1 LFYPT
6 HAAPV
11 EFAVLSFLLGSAAPL
26 FRRDFR
32 VSLPFS
38 ILGSILTMITAFYGL
53 SGGIRGQVFNGI
65 FTTQVNVDPLSAFF
79 TFILGL
85 VGFLSSVYLLNYEMK
100 PRHLTFA
107 ISYNGTL
114 LSALLFLTTENFEK
128 MILFY
133 ELLALLTF
141 ALILSTVVS
150 GGRNTARHYIV
161 LTQLF
166 GVVPLLI
173 ALPLTHT
180 AGSGLGG
187 TGANMAV
194 LPVLYALLLL
204 PPLVRS
210 GVFPFHT
217 WVPRV
222 YRRVPSPVV
231 PVLIVLEGLGIYMM
245 IRLFWFVLPFSRPL
259 GYVIAFLGMTSAFST
274 LYSFSEIRLKRKFA
288 YHSVMDVG
296 LSYFAI
302 GSAMVFHGSLTG
314 RILLIG
320 ALFHTLYQSVYK
332 SSIFF
337 GLGAI
342 EHYGEEPN
350 VCSLRKLFKGHV
362 MAFLMSISAFS
373 MAGLPPLAA
382 FVSKW
387 LIYQGAFMSRDTLV
401 LMMFFAVAFLGL
413 FPFASVVQV
422 RRLNRDL
429 CKRELGAGNVPLLLR
444 GVVGTT
450 AMLTVLLSVLPVLM
464 GPIIVPALSEITGS
478 PVPSFGALFMANVTA
493 SVIAVLLLTG
503 TAYLGMRIGRIPTDR
518 ASELLLI
525 FYNIGDMLALTR
537 DFILETGRR
546 AYVTCVL
553 PVIKYIPR
561 YELPLIRDCDDAFD
575 YPVRHID
582 EAMFM
587 PILRLISGVSERAGK
602 GAPDMN
608 ALMAIFAVVFALLI
622 ILLGVVM

>member
-1 LFYPT
+1 MFYPT
-6 HAAPV
+6 NVAPV

-38 ILGSILTMITAFYGL
+38 ILGSILTMTTAFYGL

-65 FTTQVNVDPLSAFF
+65 FRTQVNVDPLSAFF

-107 ISYNGTL
+107 IAYNGTL

-150 GGRNTARHYIV
+150 GGRNTAKNYIV

-180 AGSGLGG
+180 AGSSLGG

-296 LSYFAI
+296 LSYFAL

-387 LIYQGAFMSRDTLV
+387 LIYQGAFMSGDTLV
-401 LMMFFAVAFLGL
+401 FMMFFAVAFLGL

-553 PVIKYIPR
+553 PVIEYIPR
-561 YELPLIRDCDDAFD
+561 HELPLIRDCDDAFD

-587 PILRLISGVSERAGK
+587 PILRLISGVSERAGERV
-602 GAPDMN
+602 PDMN
-608 ALMAIFAVVFALLI
+608 ALMAVFAVVFALLI
-622 ILLGVVM
+622 IFLGVVM

>member
-1 LFYPT
+1 
-6 HAAPV
+6 
-11 EFAVLSFLLGSAAPL
+11 
-26 FRRDFR
+26 
-32 VSLPFS
+32 
-38 ILGSILTMITAFYGL
+38 MITAFYGL

-65 FTTQVNVDPLSAFF
+65 FRTQVNVDPLSAFF

-107 ISYNGTL
+107 IAYNGTL

-150 GGRNTARHYIV
+150 GGRNTARNYIV

-180 AGSGLGG
+180 AGSSLGG

-245 IRLFWFVLPFSRPL
+245 IRLFWFVLPFLRPL
-259 GYVIAFLGMTSAFST
+259 GYVIAFLGMTSAFSI

-296 LSYFAI
+296 LSYFAL

-387 LIYQGAFMSRDTLV
+387 LIYQGAFMSGDTLV

-608 ALMAIFAVVFALLI
+608 ALMAVFAVVFALLI
-622 ILLGVVM
+622 IFLGVVM

>member
-1 LFYPT
+1 MFYPT
-6 HAAPV
+6 NAAPV

-38 ILGSILTMITAFYGL
+38 LLGSILTMITAFYGL

-65 FTTQVNVDPLSAFF
+65 FRTQVNVDPLSAFF

-107 ISYNGTL
+107 IAYNGTL

-150 GGRNTARHYIV
+150 GGRNTARNYIV

-180 AGSGLGG
+180 AGSSLGG

-245 IRLFWFVLPFSRPL
+245 IRLFWFVLPFLRPL
-259 GYVIAFLGMTSAFST
+259 GYVIAFLGMTSAFSI

-296 LSYFAI
+296 LSYFAL

-387 LIYQGAFMSRDTLV
+387 LIYQGAFMSGDTLV

-608 ALMAIFAVVFALLI
+608 ALMAVFAVVFALLI
-622 ILLGVVM
+622 IFLGVVM